1 VNGLEQNR
9 FIHLSLVT
17 IHMIGRLLIALLVL
31 LGSDLGRAAE
41 TEEAPKKTI
50 EFASPDGRYA
60 FRYSGDKSE
69 DEVQTYDLIDKAS
82 RKVVTKVAESD
93 PDGGP
98 SMRFTMEKV
107 LWRADSKAFAVT
119 AFLWKRGTSLIV
131 FERDGSAF
139 REIELPD
146 LAIEI
151 PEKAMKGKD
160 FPHIVELDSAKAKR
174 WQTDGSLVV
183 EIETIQDGGGDGS
196 TITANRTVVLAFD
209 HSAKAKILKSTVKFA
224 IENQ

>member
-1 VNGLEQNR
+1 MMQFR
-9 FIHLSLVT
+9 RI
-17 IHMIGRLLIALLVL
+17 LIVL
-31 LGSDLGRAAE
+31 LALVSPHLLRAQE
-41 TEEAPKKTI
+41 TDDARKKKI
-50 EFASPDGRYA
+50 EFPSPDGRFA

-93 PDGGP
+93 PDAGP

-107 LWRADSKAFAVT
+107 LWRADSKAFAVI
-119 AFLWKRGTSLIV
+119 AFLWKRGSALIV

-146 LAIEI
+146 LSIEI
-151 PEKAMKGKD
+151 PEKAKHGKN

-174 WQTDGSLVV
+174 WQKDGSLVV
-183 EIETIQDGGGDGS
+183 EIETIVDGEGP
-196 TITANRTVVLAFD
+196 TLTANRTVVLGFD
-209 HSAKAKILKSTVKFA
+209 HSAKAKILKSTTKFA
-224 IENQ
+224 TEKQ